1 LWHAVSPLQVDWSLD
16 PWHVMHTGYTEEA
29 GGELLT
35 LKMRKLWVQ
44 GSTITSLLQLWAW
57 WLWAW
62 SLLSREEG
70 TPTGWTIPSA
80 KGTPYTHD
88 IWNEAGNQ
96 SLRVLWEQKRKNY
109 ILLWMFSGYITFTFQ
124 STYLTFKFGFT
135 TASLPNHLM
144 KRLWLTS
151 RRTSS
156 TEPFY

>member
-44 GSTITSLLQLWAW
+44 GSTITSLLQMWAW

-80 KGTPYTHD
+80 KGTPYTRD

-96 SLRVLWEQKRKNY
+96 SLRVLWEQKRKKLY
-109 ILLWMFSGYITFTFQ
+109 SFVEVLIFTLLLPIH
-124 STYLTFKFGFT
+124 LPITFKFGFT

-151 RRTSS
+151 RRASS